1 VAAMTLISRIL
12 GFSRDVVI
20 ANYFGA
26 GPGTDAFFVAFR
38 IPNLFRRLFAEGALS
53 QAFIPVLAGY
63 KENHNKSEIV
73 SFIAAVSGNL
83 SLILILLTVWAWLFT
98 PSFLIIFAP
107 GFEIDSQQFSMASDM
122 LRLTFPYLPLISLTA
137 LSAGILNTWDRFAIP
152 AITPAILNITILT
165 TIFLLAPRLD
175 SPIMALAWGVLFAGL
190 LQLGFQLPQLFKLD
204 LLVAP
209 RINFE
214 DKGVRRVMKRMAPA
228 IFSAS
233 VSQLNL
239 VINTVLASFLM
250 TGSISWLY
258 YSDRLVEFPL
268 GLLGAGIGSVIL
280 PHLSKSHAKKNS
292 DEFSQSLEWASRWTK
307 LIGLP
312 ASAALIALSQPL
324 MLTLFQHDQ
333 FSVLDAEMASRSLMA
348 YAIGLMGFISTKILV
363 PGFSARGDLRSP
375 ARFALYS
382 VMTNTILAIALGLYI
397 LPNGWQH
404 AGLALATSAASLLNA
419 LLLLTKLKT
428 LGFYP
433 KTSGR
438 TAFNIRIS
446 VALLI
451 MTLILMFSAN
461 HYPWQE
467 WTRIERFL
475 NLSIW
480 IIVGLGSY
488 ILTLLVTGFRMKDLL
503 LSSSIRS

>member
-1 VAAMTLISRIL
+1 
-12 GFSRDVVI
+12 
-20 ANYFGA
+20 
-26 GPGTDAFFVAFR
+26 
-38 IPNLFRRLFAEGALS
+38 
-53 QAFIPVLAGY
+53 
-63 KENHNKSEIV
+63 
-73 SFIAAVSGNL
+73 
-83 SLILILLTVWAWLFT
+83 
-98 PSFLIIFAP
+98 
-107 GFEIDSQQFSMASDM
+107 
-122 LRLTFPYLPLISLTA
+122 
-137 LSAGILNTWDRFAIP
+137 
-152 AITPAILNITILT
+152 
-165 TIFLLAPRLD
+165 
-175 SPIMALAWGVLFAGL
+175 
-190 LQLGFQLPQLFKLD
+190 
-204 LLVAP
+204 
-209 RINFE
+209 
-214 DKGVRRVMKRMAPA
+214 
-228 IFSAS
+228 
-233 VSQLNL
+233 
-239 VINTVLASFLM
+239 
-250 TGSISWLY
+250 
-258 YSDRLVEFPL
+258 
-268 GLLGAGIGSVIL
+268 
-280 PHLSKSHAKKNS
+280 
-292 DEFSQSLEWASRWTK
+292 
-307 LIGLP
+307 
-312 ASAALIALSQPL
+312 